1 MARGTEYITLAVS
14 RGGMGYCCPSLWE
27 RANPVRHTL
36 CCQGSSGFPPPRRG
50 KGPRGPC
57 ADAVAPR
64 ARAGVQTGGAPRLCS
79 SPPSQPSPARGEGA
93 QYQGE
98 MFMSTH
104 TRSLCLGAWFIC
116 ALLVCMAST
125 TAWSDSDK
133 TIVDLQRGRPEA
145 PSRYHRPRAAHLYQY
160 DKTEV
165 DLAVPLPQQPAEEQ
179 RDSQRPATLPAPMPA
194 PTTPPPQTPLP
205 GGGR

>member
-1 MARGTEYITLAVS
+1 MARGTAYITLAVS
-14 RGGMGYCCPSLWE
+14 RGGMGYCFSSLWA
-27 RANPVRHTL
+27 RINTVRHTL

-50 KGPRGPC
+50 
-57 ADAVAPR
+57 R
-64 ARAGVQTGGAPRLCS
+64 ARVVVQTGGAPRLCS
-79 SPPSQPSPARGEGA
+79 SPPSEGA
-93 QYQGE
+93 QYQGA
-98 MFMSTH
+98 MFVSTH
-104 TRSLCLGAWFIC
+104 TRSLCLGVWFIC

-133 TIVDLQRGRPEA
+133 TIVDLQRGLPEA

-165 DLAVPLPQQPAEEQ
+165 DLAIPLPQQSIEEQ
-179 RDSQRPATLPAPMPA
+179 RGSQRPATLPAPTPA
-194 PTTPPPQTPLP
+194 PTTPPPRAPLP

>member
-1 MARGTEYITLAVS
+1 MARDIEYITLAVS
-14 RGGMGYCCPSLWE
+14 HGGMGYCFPSLWE
-27 RANPVRHTL
+27 RINTVRHTL

-50 KGPRGPC
+50 
-57 ADAVAPR
+57 R
-64 ARAGVQTGGAPRLCS
+64 ARVGVQTGGAPRLCS

-98 MFMSTH
+98 MFVSTH
-104 TRSLCLGAWFIC
+104 TCSLCFSAWFVC

-133 TIVDLQRGRPEA
+133 TIVDLQRGLPEA
-145 PSRYHRPRAAHLYQY
+145 SSRYHRPRAAHLYHY

-165 DLAVPLPQQPAEEQ
+165 DLAVPLPQQPAEAQ
-179 RDSQRPATLPAPMPA
+179 RGSQRPATLPTPMPA
-194 PTTPPPQTPLP
+194 PNTPPPQAPLP
-205 GGGR
+205 EGGR

>member
-1 MARGTEYITLAVS
+1 MPRGTAYITLAGS
-14 RGGMGYCCPSLWE
+14 HSDMRYCVTSCRESIG
-27 RANPVRHTL
+27 VRQAKTL
-36 CCQGSSGFPPPRRG
+36 
-50 KGPRGPC
+50 
-57 ADAVAPR
+57 
-64 ARAGVQTGGAPRLCS
+64 
-79 SPPSQPSPARGEGA
+79 
-93 QYQGE
+93 YQGE
-98 MFMSTH
+98 MFVSTH
-104 TRSLCLGAWFIC
+104 ARSLCLGVWCIC
-116 ALLVCMAST
+116 ALFVCMAST

-194 PTTPPPQTPLP
+194 PTTPPSQAPLP

>member
-1 MARGTEYITLAVS
+1 
-14 RGGMGYCCPSLWE
+14 
-27 RANPVRHTL
+27 
-36 CCQGSSGFPPPRRG
+36 
-50 KGPRGPC
+50 
-57 ADAVAPR
+57 
-64 ARAGVQTGGAPRLCS
+64 
-79 SPPSQPSPARGEGA
+79 
-93 QYQGE
+93 
-98 MFMSTH
+98 MSTH
-104 TRSLCLGAWFIC
+104 LRSICLGAWLVC

-133 TIVDLQRGRPEA
+133 TIVDLQRGLPEA

-179 RDSQRPATLPAPMPA
+179 RGSQRPATLPAPMPA
-194 PTTPPPQTPLP
+194 PTTPPPQAPLP